1 MDFAK
6 QYKWV
11 LVILFALVLLGV
23 YVHFHNKNKLKKE
36 RAPGKQPAA
45 KKTSQ
50 VTTNVANPPVTDS
63 HRENPAQNDN
73 AGNFPYLENP
83 AYKLQQQMNQWQQAQ
98 TDDTAH
104 ANLQQQEAANIL
116 NLPQ

>member
-63 HRENPAQNDN
+63 HRENPAQRIGVPPSLRMATGCNCPRSKMS
-73 AGNFPYLENP
+73 F
-83 AYKLQQQMNQWQQAQ
+83 MS
-98 TDDTAH
+98 H
-104 ANLQQQEAANIL
+104 
-116 NLPQ
+116 